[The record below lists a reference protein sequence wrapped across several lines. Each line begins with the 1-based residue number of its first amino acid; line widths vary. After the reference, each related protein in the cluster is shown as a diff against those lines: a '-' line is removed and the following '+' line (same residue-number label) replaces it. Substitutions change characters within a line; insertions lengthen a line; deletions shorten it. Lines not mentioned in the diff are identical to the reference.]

1 MRRLLL
7 IMVAIAGA
15 VGAMALIAISVQ
27 WQRDT
32 SQEHLGPSEA
42 QQRREQEQAVQR
54 SVPPQQLT
62 AAQIRRYQE
71 QLDAAGFATGP
82 EKGTITAQTE
92 VALRAYQERYGL
104 SPTGTLDEATQ
115 RSLAAGQMPAPART
129 REGESVPGG
138 TAPSGS
144 PR

>member
-7 IMVAIAGA
+7 ITVALAGA
-15 VGAMALIAISVQ
+15 AGAIALIAISVQ

-32 SQEHLGPSEA
+32 SQGQLGPSEA
-42 QQRREQEQAVQR
+42 QQKREQEQAVQK
-54 SVPPQQLT
+54 STLPQQLT
-62 AAQIRRYQE
+62 AAQIRHYQE

-82 EKGTITAQTE
+82 EKGTMTAQTE

-104 SPTGTLDEATQ
+104 PSTGVLDEATQ
-115 RSLAAGQMPAPART
+115 RSLAAGQMPTPART

-138 TAPSGS
+138 TAPGGS